1 MKTLNL
7 IIEIIYQF
15 ANVLFPMAVIF
26 LVGGFIWDLTSR
38 RAGNNNNKKLT
49 F

>member
-26 LVGGFIWDLTSR
+26 LCGGFIYNLSER
-38 RAGNNNNKKLT
+38 LKQESKA
-49 F
+49 

>member
-1 MKTLNL
+1 METTNL
-7 IIEIIYQF
+7 IIEIIYDF

-26 LVGGFIWDLTSR
+26 LVGGLIVDIKR
-38 RAGNNNNKKLT
+38 RGANNSNKKLT